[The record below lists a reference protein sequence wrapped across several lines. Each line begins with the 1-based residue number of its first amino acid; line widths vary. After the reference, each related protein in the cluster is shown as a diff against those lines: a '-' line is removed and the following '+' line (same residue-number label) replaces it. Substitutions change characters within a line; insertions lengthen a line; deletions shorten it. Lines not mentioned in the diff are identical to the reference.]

1 MLTLDEVKKYLRV
14 DFDDDDTLIACFM
27 SVADSYLTA
36 SVGAGYDKE
45 SERAKTLSLILI
57 SDLYDNRGLLE
68 SSIGGVKPAVRQI
81 VDNMCLHMRLELR
94 Q

>member
-1 MLTLDEVKKYLRV
+1 MLTLDDVKKYLRV
-14 DFDDDDTLIACFM
+14 DFDDDDALISGLMA
-27 SVADSYLTA
+27 ATDDYLTA

-45 SERAKTLSLILI
+45 SERAKILSLILI

-68 SSIGGVKPAVRQI
+68 ASIGGVKPAVRQI

-94 Q
+94 P

>member
-1 MLTLDEVKKYLRV
+1 MLTLESVKSYLRV
-14 DFDDDDTLIACFM
+14 DFDDDDALISGLM
-27 SVADSYLTA
+27 VVADDYLTA

-68 SSIGGVKPAVRQI
+68 ASGGGVRPTTRQI
-81 VDNMCLHMRLELR
+81 VDNMLLHMKLEMR
-94 Q
+94 P